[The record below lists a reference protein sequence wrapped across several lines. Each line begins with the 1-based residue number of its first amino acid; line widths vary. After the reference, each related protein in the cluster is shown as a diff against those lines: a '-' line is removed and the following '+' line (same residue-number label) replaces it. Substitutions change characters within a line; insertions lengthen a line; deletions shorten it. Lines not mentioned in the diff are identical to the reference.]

1 MMMQSRRVVAAG
13 GAALVS
19 ADDRVRAESARGP
32 DQDALVRDALARYQA
47 GLDAI
52 QNGASAGPSRRRRP
66 KPAGPIRD
74 IRLTDVV
81 ELALAEEPRHRGRT
95 AQPAVRRSADCR
107 PSRTRICRWP
117 RQRSGQRDNYQLPRD
132 QLQGGQRVSIATTTY
147 NAGVAQNVPMVRR
160 QLCADLEQQQA
171 GLVEH
176 LRHLQPDVHD
186 GLDGELHAAAAA
198 RARSSTR
205 RGSSWPSRR
214 STARLPK
221 RRLRATVTQ
230 TLANVRNAYWDLV
243 FARSAV
249 DVAQRAL
256 QLADKLVED
265 NKARVEVGTLA
276 PLDIVQAEAES
287 ANRRQAVALAE
298 ATLQT
303 AELALKRF
311 IVSGTEDPLWRQE
324 LRPVDLPSLE
334 PAPTDIEGAVR
345 RSLERRTDLVSARKN
360 LQSSD
365 ISLRYFRNET
375 LPEVDLDRQLRSQGI
390 GGTSFR
396 RDRARRQHHR
406 HDSRAAITDAL
417 RLLTNRD
424 YPNWNL
430 QFNVSYNLFGSQA
443 DAQYAR
449 ARVQRNQ
456 SQARLRALELQ
467 VATEVTNAA
476 LSVQSNLKRVEA
488 AVAARELAEKRL
500 EAEQSKFE
508 VGMSTNFFVVQAQ
521 RDLRDAQN
529 VELRALADYRKS
541 LVDVRARAGSPCGR
555 WRRRS
560 QRPQRSHA
568 GQHQRSIAIG
578 YSRRVQLS
586 IFMRKFLIIG
596 LVVAVAGAA
605 AYFGFVK
612 REQPAAA
619 AGQAQAGPGG
629 QQRRRWRRLVAAG
642 WAGWRLRRTRRRL
655 PAADDR

>member
-1 MMMQSRRVVAAG
+1 MMMPSRSVVAT
-13 GAALVS
+13 AALLLFTTT
-19 ADDRVRAESARGP
+19 AFAQGP
-32 DQDALVRDALARYQA
+32 PENQQDALVRDALARYQA

-52 QNGASAGPSRRRRP
+52 RKGQEAVPAVSAGQ
-66 KPAGPIRD
+66 AGRPIRD

-81 ELALAEEPRHRGRT
+81 ELALQKNLDIAVERLSPQSVDLQIAGIRNSYLPVAT
-95 AQPAVRRSADCR
+95 ANL
-107 PSRTRICRWP
+107 
-117 RQRSGQRDNYQLPRD
+117 GQRDAYQLPRD
-132 QLQGGQRVSIATTTY
+132 QLQGGQRVSVATTTY
-147 NAGVAQNVPMVRR
+147 NAGVAQDVPWYGGNFALTWNNAKR
-160 QLCADLEQQQA
+160 DS
-171 GLVEH
+171 
-176 LRHLQPDVHD
+176 
-186 GLDGELHAAAAA
+186 
-198 RARSSTR
+198 SSTFASFNPTYETVLTASYTQPLL
-205 RGSSWPSRR
+205 RGLFIDQTRQQLAITQINR
-214 STARLPK
+214 EVAEET
-221 RRLRATVTQ
+221 LRATVTQ

-243 FARSAV
+243 FSRNAV

-287 ANRRQAVALAE
+287 ATRRQAVALAE
-298 ATLQT
+298 ATQQT
-303 AELALKRF
+303 AELAIKRF
-311 IVSGTEDPLWRQE
+311 IVTGTEDPLWRQE

-375 LPEVDLDRQLRSQGI
+375 LPEVTAIASYASQGI

-396 RDRARRQHHR
+396 RDSLGGSII
-406 HDSRAAITDAL
+406 DTIPGGFTDAL
-417 RLLTNRD
+417 NLLTNRA

-430 QFNVSYNLFGSQA
+430 QLNVSYNLFGSQA
-443 DAQYAR
+443 DAQHAR

-476 LSVQSNLKRVEA
+476 LAVQSNLKRVEA

-529 VELRALADYRKS
+529 VELRTLADYRKS
-541 LVDVRARAGSPCGR
+541 LV
-555 WRRRS
+555 
-560 QRPQRSHA
+560 
-568 GQHQRSIAIG
+568 IFE
-578 YSRRVQLS
+578 RVQEAPA
-586 IFMRKFLIIG
+586 G
-596 LVVAVAGAA
+596 GGGGAA
-605 AYFGFVK
+605 NALNAVTLGSTS
-612 REQPAAA
+612 
-619 AGQAQAGPGG
+619 GQ
-629 QQRRRWRRLVAAG
+629 
-642 WAGWRLRRTRRRL
+642 
-655 PAADDR
+655 